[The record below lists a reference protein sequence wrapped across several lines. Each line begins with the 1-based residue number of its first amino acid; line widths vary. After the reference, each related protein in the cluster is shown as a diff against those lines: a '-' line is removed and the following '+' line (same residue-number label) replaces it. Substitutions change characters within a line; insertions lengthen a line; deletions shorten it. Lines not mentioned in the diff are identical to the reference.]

1 MVSNFIFVRINSEAM
16 INSEQLNLEYSNSYG
31 LIFEDRFYVQREND
45 LSCINLNKVK
55 KIKLVKGRT
64 FKINFITFFISC
76 LIICFSLLLE
86 QNQMIFK
93 DLFYLG
99 GLAFF
104 LSSFF
109 LKKYNYTIIVVT
121 IDYQP
126 IKISVDV
133 DFKNDAKEIVDKV
146 NKKLTRKEIQ

>member
-1 MVSNFIFVRINSEAM
+1 M

-31 LIFEDRFYVQREND
+31 LIFEDRFYVHREND

-64 FKINFITFFISC
+64 FKINFITFFMSC
-76 LIICFSLLLE
+76 LMICFSLLLE
-86 QNQMIFK
+86 HNQMIFK
-93 DLFYLG
+93 YLFYLG
-99 GLAFF
+99 ALGFF
-104 LSSFF
+104 ASSFL
-109 LKKYNYTIIVVT
+109 LKKYDYTIIVVT

-133 DFKNDAKEIVDKV
+133 DFKNDAKEIVAKV
-146 NKKLTRKEIQ
+146 NKKLMKKEIK

>member
-1 MVSNFIFVRINSEAM
+1 M

-31 LIFEDRFYVQREND
+31 LIFEDRFYVHREND

-64 FKINFITFFISC
+64 FKINFITFFMSC
-76 LIICFSLLLE
+76 LMISFSFLLGHD
-86 QNQMIFK
+86 QIIFK
-93 DLFYLG
+93 YLFYLASFG
-99 GLAFF
+99 FF
-104 LSSFF
+104 VSSFL
-109 LKKYNYTIIVVT
+109 LKKYDYTIIVVT

-133 DFKNDAKEIVDKV
+133 DFKNDAKEIVAKV
-146 NKKLTRKEIQ
+146 NKKLMKTEK

>member
-1 MVSNFIFVRINSEAM
+1 M

-76 LIICFSLLLE
+76 LMICFSLLLE

-93 DLFYLG
+93 GLFYLG
-99 GLAFF
+99 ALGFF
-104 LSSFF
+104 LSSFL

-133 DFKNDAKEIVDKV
+133 DFKNDAKEIVAKV

>member
-1 MVSNFIFVRINSEAM
+1 M

-31 LIFEDRFYVQREND
+31 LIFEDRFYVHREND

-64 FKINFITFFISC
+64 FKINFITFFLSC
-76 LIICFSLLLE
+76 LMISFSFLLE
-86 QNQMIFK
+86 HDQILFK
-93 DLFYLG
+93 YLFYLASFG
-99 GLAFF
+99 FF
-104 LSSFF
+104 VSSFL
-109 LKKYNYTIIVVT
+109 LKKYDYTIIVVT

-133 DFKNDAKEIVDKV
+133 DFKNDAKEIVAKV
-146 NKKLTRKEIQ
+146 NKKLMKTEKK

>member
-1 MVSNFIFVRINSEAM
+1 M

-31 LIFEDRFYVQREND
+31 LIFEDRFYVHREND

-64 FKINFITFFISC
+64 FKINFITFFMSC
-76 LIICFSLLLE
+76 LMISFSFLLGHD
-86 QNQMIFK
+86 QIIFK
-93 DLFYLG
+93 YLFYLASFG
-99 GLAFF
+99 FF
-104 LSSFF
+104 VSSFL
-109 LKKYNYTIIVVT
+109 LKKYDYTIIVVT

-133 DFKNDAKEIVDKV
+133 DFKNDAKEIVAKV
-146 NKKLTRKEIQ
+146 NKKS